1 MNKTLRIVIVSIA
14 ALLLIGVV
22 IGVTYSFFTY
32 IPNSSLSKFELGNVK
47 ISFSEPSFNSNV
59 EVSYLPGTTIIKDPT
74 VNVEKGNPY
83 VRVIVEFYDADTN
96 ELITDRDRLMN
107 IANTISYD
115 PTYNLNNNP
124 VTSKLIP
131 GVPYK
136 TTDKAF
142 SDYRYNYI
150 SNPTAMTIAFNTS
163 TFTLDT
169 SSSSINKLVFVANM
183 GNPTTEG
190 STYTLFTN
198 IVVPSNWGN
207 SYIDT
212 LGNFVIKLRAEA
224 IQSSGFSNY
233 SEAFDKLMD
242 N

>member
-32 IPNSSLSKFELGNVK
+32 TPNSSLSKFELGNAK
-47 ISFSEPSFNSNV
+47 ISFSEPKFDSNV

-74 VNVEKGNPY
+74 VTVEKGNPY

-96 ELITDRDRLMN
+96 ELITDQSRLMN

-124 VTSKLIP
+124 VTSKLVP
-131 GVPYK
+131 GVSYK
-136 TTDKAF
+136 TTDRAF
-142 SDYRYNYI
+142 SDYRGNYAF
-150 SNPTAMTIAFNTS
+150 NTTAMIIAFNTS
-163 TFTLDT
+163 TFTLDK
-169 SSSSINKLVFVANM
+169 SSSSISKLVFVANM

-207 SYIDT
+207 SRIDT
-212 LGNFVIKLRAEA
+212 MGNFVIKLRAEA
-224 IQSSGFSNY
+224 VQSSGFSSY
-233 SEAFDKLMD
+233 SEAFRQI
-242 N
+242 NG

>member
-32 IPNSSLSKFELGNVK
+32 IPNSSLSKFELGNAK
-47 ISFSEPSFNSNV
+47 ISFSEPSFDSNV

-74 VNVEKGNPY
+74 VTVEKGNPY

-96 ELITDRDRLMN
+96 ELITDQSRLMN

-124 VTSKLIP
+124 VTSKLVP
-131 GVPYK
+131 GVSYK
-136 TTDKAF
+136 TTDRAF
-142 SDYRYNYI
+142 SDYRGNYT
-150 SNPTAMTIAFNTS
+150 SNTTAMTIAFNTS
-163 TFTLDT
+163 SFTLDKN
-169 SSSSINKLVFVANM
+169 SSSISKLVFVANM

-207 SYIDT
+207 SRIDT
-212 LGNFVIKLRAEA
+212 MGNFVIKLRAEA
-224 IQSSGFSNY
+224 VQSSGFSSY
-233 SEAFDKLMD
+233 SEAFSQISG
-242 N
+242 

>member
-14 ALLLIGVV
+14 ALLLIGVA

-32 IPNSSLSKFELGNVK
+32 TPNSSLSKFELGNVE
-47 ISFSEPSFNSNV
+47 ISFSESSNV

-74 VNVEKGNPY
+74 VKVEKGNPY

-96 ELITDRDRLMN
+96 ELITDQSRLMN

-124 VTSKLIP
+124 VTSKLVP
-131 GVPYK
+131 GVSYK
-136 TTDKAF
+136 TTDRAF
-142 SDYRYNYI
+142 SDYRGNYT
-150 SNPTAMTIAFNTS
+150 SNTTAMTIAFNTS
-163 TFTLDT
+163 TFTLDK
-169 SSSSINKLVFVANM
+169 SSSSISKLVFVANM

-207 SYIDT
+207 SRIDT
-212 LGNFVIKLRAEA
+212 MGNFVIKLRAEA
-224 IQSSGFSNY
+224 VQSSGFSSY
-233 SEAFDKLMD
+233 SEAFSQISG
-242 N
+242 

>member
-74 VNVEKGNPY
+74 VKVEKGNPY

-96 ELITDRDRLMN
+96 ELITNQGRLMN

-124 VTSKLIP
+124 VTSRLVP

-136 TTDKAF
+136 STDKAF
-142 SDYRYNYI
+142 SDYRGNYT
-150 SNPTAMTIAFNTS
+150 SNTTAMTIAFNTS
-163 TFTLDT
+163 TFTLDR

-207 SYIDT
+207 SHIDT

-233 SEAFDKLMD
+233 SEAFSQISE
-242 N
+242 

>member
-32 IPNSSLSKFELGNVK
+32 TPNSSLSKFELGNVE
-47 ISFSEPSFNSNV
+47 ISFSESSNV

-74 VNVEKGNPY
+74 VTVEKGNPY

-96 ELITDRDRLMN
+96 ELITDQSRLMN

-124 VTSKLIP
+124 VTSKLVP
-131 GVPYK
+131 GVSYK
-136 TTDKAF
+136 TTDRAF
-142 SDYRYNYI
+142 SDYRGNYT
-150 SNPTAMTIAFNTS
+150 SPQTASVIAFNTS
-163 TFTLDT
+163 TFTLDR
-169 SSSSINKLVFVANM
+169 SSSLINKLVFVANK

-207 SYIDT
+207 SRIDT
-212 LGNFVIKLRAEA
+212 MGNFVIKLRAEA
-224 IQSSGFSNY
+224 VQSSGFSSY
-233 SEAFDKLMD
+233 SEAFSQISG
-242 N
+242 

>member
-1 MNKTLRIVIVSIA
+1 MNKALRIVVVSIA

-74 VNVEKGNPY
+74 VKVEKGNPY

-96 ELITDRDRLMN
+96 ELITNQGRLMN

-115 PTYNLNNNP
+115 PTYYNLNNNP
-124 VTSKLIP
+124 VTSKLVP
-131 GVPYK
+131 GVSYK

-142 SDYRYNYI
+142 SDYRGNYTF
-150 SNPTAMTIAFNTS
+150 NTTAMIIAFNTNA
-163 TFTLDT
+163 FTLDR

-190 STYTLFTN
+190 SSYTLFTN
-198 IVVPSNWGN
+198 IVVPSNWEN

-212 LGNFVIKLRAEA
+212 MGNFVIKLRAEA
-224 IQSSGFSNY
+224 VQSSGFSSY
-233 SEAFDKLMD
+233 SEAFSQISE
-242 N
+242 

>member
-14 ALLLIGVV
+14 ALLLIGVA

-32 IPNSSLSKFELGNVK
+32 IPNSSLSKFELGNVE
-47 ISFSEPSFNSNV
+47 ISFSESSNV

-74 VNVEKGNPY
+74 VKVEKGNPY

-96 ELITDRDRLMN
+96 EKITNQDRLVK

-115 PTYNLNNNP
+115 PTYNSNNIP
-124 VTSKLIP
+124 VTSNLVP
-131 GVPYK
+131 GDSYK
-136 TTDKAF
+136 TTDSAFKA
-142 SDYRYNYI
+142 YRGNYT
-150 SNPTAMTIAFNTS
+150 SPQTASVIAFNTS
-163 TFTLDT
+163 TFILDDN
-169 SSSSINKLVFVANM
+169 SSSPNKLVFVANK

-198 IVVPSNWGN
+198 IVVPSDWGN

-233 SEAFDKLMD
+233 SEAFRQI
-242 N
+242 NG